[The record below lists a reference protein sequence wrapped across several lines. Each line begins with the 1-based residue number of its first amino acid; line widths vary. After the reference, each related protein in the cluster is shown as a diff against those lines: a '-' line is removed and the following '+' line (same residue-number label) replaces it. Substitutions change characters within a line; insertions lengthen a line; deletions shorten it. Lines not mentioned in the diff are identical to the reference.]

1 MIKKSVAA
9 VFLLAVTAVGAMA
22 FAPPASAGSE
32 RDGGEGTFLRGA
44 GVLDAHGNGLIAV
57 KGRID
62 LAATA
67 DGGVLLV
74 KDEAGDAVV
83 RVRGD
88 GGTISWRGFTVYF
101 GLDGEA
107 TVTGSQVG
115 VIVVGE
121 DIRLHAA
128 GRGWAFLKGRGE
140 FFVNG
145 RGPFPWSPEGSFAG
159 VAPEQEGQPAP

>member
-1 MIKKSVAA
+1 MIKKLVAA
-9 VFLLAVTAVGAMA
+9 LAAVTLGAVALSA
-22 FAPPASAGSE
+22 LAPAVSAGEE
-32 RDGGEGTFLRGA
+32 RDGREGTFLRGA
-44 GVLDAHGNGLIAV
+44 GVLDAYGNGLVAV

-67 DGGVLLV
+67 DGGILLV

-88 GGTISWRGFTVYF
+88 GRTVSWRGFTVYF

-107 TVTGSQVG
+107 TVTGSNVG
-115 VIVVGE
+115 VVIVGE
-121 DIRLHAA
+121 QIRLHAA
-128 GRGWAFLKGRGE
+128 GRGWAYLKGHGE

-145 RGPFPWSPEGSFAG
+145 RGPFPWSPEGNFAA
-159 VAPEQEGQPAP
+159 VEPEPEERPAP